1 MTPGVT
7 VIRAK
12 GICDPDTGAMAG
24 NGLAV
29 EEGKIRER
37 GWFEEMISR
46 YPGAELLDYPDEYVL
61 PGLINTHVHLEF
73 TPDTE
78 ICRMFCRETKEERL
92 EKAFRHAREM
102 LFSGV
107 TTVRDLGS
115 SMETAEG
122 LRKMGQR
129 SDSGLPGLHL
139 SGMPLTEKEG
149 HLAFLGEAAD
159 SREELLL
166 AVKQRKEAGCDCI
179 KIIVS
184 GGQNTPGSLPERD
197 AYDRERIRLVTEA
210 AHREKLPVAAHCLTA
225 TAFMNCMEAGVDN
238 IEHCSCFVRKQP
250 ENLLARVWDQEKME
264 KYQGDERLF
273 MIGFSNNY
281 HRLDEVRE
289 GRRSP
294 AWQERFW
301 LEQEKREAE
310 IFNRLLRL
318 GLRPVIGTDGG
329 CGQTYFHETWLELA
343 LLVERCGLSEQEA
356 IWAATVA
363 GAEALGLSGK
373 AGRLTEGYDA
383 DLITVRENPF
393 RQIRALAKVEHVMRA
408 GEVIR

>member
-1 MTPGVT
+1 M
-7 VIRAK
+7 IRAK

-73 TPDTE
+73 TPETE

-197 AYDRERIRLVTEA
+197 AYDRERIRLSDCHGLYELHGGRGGQYRA
-210 AHREKLPVAAHCLTA
+210 LQLLCAETA
-225 TAFMNCMEAGVDN
+225 GK
-238 IEHCSCFVRKQP
+238 S
-250 ENLLARVWDQEKME
+250 
-264 KYQGDERLF
+264 
-273 MIGFSNNY
+273 
-281 HRLDEVRE
+281 
-289 GRRSP
+289 
-294 AWQERFW
+294 
-301 LEQEKREAE
+301 
-310 IFNRLLRL
+310 
-318 GLRPVIGTDGG
+318 
-329 CGQTYFHETWLELA
+329 
-343 LLVERCGLSEQEA
+343 
-356 IWAATVA
+356 
-363 GAEALGLSGK
+363 SGK
-373 AGRLTEGYDA
+373 SLGPGKNGEIPGR
-383 DLITVRENPF
+383 
-393 RQIRALAKVEHVMRA
+393 
-408 GEVIR
+408 

>member
-1 MTPGVT
+1 
-7 VIRAK
+7 
-12 GICDPDTGAMAG
+12 
-24 NGLAV
+24 
-29 EEGKIRER
+29 
-37 GWFEEMISR
+37 
-46 YPGAELLDYPDEYVL
+46 
-61 PGLINTHVHLEF
+61 
-73 TPDTE
+73 
-78 ICRMFCRETKEERL
+78 
-92 EKAFRHAREM
+92 
-102 LFSGV
+102 
-107 TTVRDLGS
+107 
-115 SMETAEG
+115 
-122 LRKMGQR
+122 
-129 SDSGLPGLHL
+129 
-139 SGMPLTEKEG
+139 
-149 HLAFLGEAAD
+149 
-159 SREELLL
+159 
-166 AVKQRKEAGCDCI
+166 
-179 KIIVS
+179 
-184 GGQNTPGSLPERD
+184 
-197 AYDRERIRLVTEA
+197 
-210 AHREKLPVAAHCLTA
+210 
-225 TAFMNCMEAGVDN
+225 
-238 IEHCSCFVRKQP
+238 
-250 ENLLARVWDQEKME
+250 
-264 KYQGDERLF
+264 

-310 IFNRLLRL
+310 IFNRLRRL